1 MSQKGRFLLFF
12 LIVFSLLF
20 GGTLRIGVLSFRHIC
35 MLILVAYSIK
45 NWSKVNFGLSGK
57 LYLVYLGFYLF
68 ASFFNGE
75 LYSFTFL
82 QSFFTYH
89 LPCLSMIMALP
100 LLIKNE
106 SDVRSMS
113 FVITV
118 LFLFN
123 AIVTVF
129 QYYGSPIAWA
139 IGNSIS
145 EMSEEHYEVAEKLI
159 NSGRGLLY
167 SAVITGITGFVVSNG
182 YFCATFFPVVTKR
195 LYGKFNVDWV
205 WPVILLAFSIFTIV
219 LIQQRTSFYLTI
231 VYLAFFLVLRSKM
244 SMWLFVIFLIVSYGI
259 YGGLEFGQD
268 VGRLSLSENIENRM
282 SLFDH
287 FYAFLDSEYMFWGGL
302 ETYMKNFGM
311 VQHNTLLASWVYGG
325 FLSFLIYCVLYFQL
339 FFSLAKKVFKNVK
352 LSYLHVNSIA
362 FGCAGIIYLLFSL
375 SHSDGVHNGSTMFW
389 FVYLMFVASCR
400 IEEQNKVKTT
410 ATNQL
415 S

>member
-100 LLIKNE
+100 LLIKTE
-106 SDVRSMS
+106 KDIRTMTI
-113 FVITV
+113 VITV
-118 LFLFN
+118 LYLFN

-129 QYYGSPIAWA
+129 QYNGSPIAWA

-159 NSGRGLLY
+159 NSGKGLLY
-167 SAVITGITGFVVSNG
+167 NAVITGITGFVVSNG
-182 YFCATFFPVVTKR
+182 YFCATYLPVVTKG
-195 LYGKFNVDWV
+195 LYGKFNKEWI
-205 WPVILLAFSIFTIV
+205 WPVAVLVFSFITIFY
-219 LIQQRTSFYLTI
+219 IQQRTSFYLAI
-231 VYLAFFLVLRSKM
+231 VYLVFFLIARSKM
-244 SMWLFVIFLIVSYGI
+244 SMTFFLIFLFVSYGI
-259 YGGLEFGQD
+259 YGGIGESQD
-268 VGRLSLSENIENRM
+268 IGRLSLSENLENRVL
-282 SLFDH
+282 LFDH
-287 FYAFLDSEYMFWGGL
+287 FFAFLNSDIMFWGGL
-302 ETYMKNFGM
+302 ESYMKNFGM

-325 FLSFLIYCVLYFQL
+325 FLSFLVYCVLYFLL
-339 FFSLAKKVFKNVK
+339 FINMAKKVLKNIK
-352 LSYLHVNSIA
+352 YSHLHVNSIA
-362 FGCAGIIYLLFSL
+362 FGCAGVIYLLFSL
-375 SHSDGVHNGSTMFW
+375 SHSDGVHNGSVMFW
-389 FVYLMFVASCR
+389 LVYLLFVISCR
-400 IEEQNKVKTT
+400 IEEQIKTKEVV
-410 ATNQL
+410 TN
-415 S
+415 